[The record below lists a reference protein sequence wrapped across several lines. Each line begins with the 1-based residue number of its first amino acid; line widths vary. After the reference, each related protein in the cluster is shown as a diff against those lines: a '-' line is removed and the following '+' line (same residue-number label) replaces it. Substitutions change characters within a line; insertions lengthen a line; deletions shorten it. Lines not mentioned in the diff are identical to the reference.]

1 MPKSKLPPMRDLHF
15 GRVSA
20 RDERTQDSNLV
31 RDAYYDLNGAALR
44 ITTGDAWALLGPKG
58 SGKSYVF
65 EYLDEAW
72 ANDFDRFVS
81 RWDLDGFPVIDVRY
95 LQVGLRLGPA
105 STRRS
110 WEIML
115 LLKIVSALQRD
126 SNLTHSAQ
134 FRSVVESVRASGIL
148 DSPFESKFAAWSKND
163 MAFPESSN
171 LTASSTM
178 SGIEF
183 SNVIKES
190 LKALSTSSRHVF
202 LVDGLDSFF
211 GQSDEQLESLASL
224 AEAAL
229 DINSFLAECGLAMSV
244 VLAVR
249 ADMFTQL
256 PSTDI
261 AKLRDHAVELD
272 WTPGGLTDANKLW
285 DLANLKAQVST
296 SGREYGKKIKD
307 IRLDYLAERVI
318 TRPVNNVSEYLL
330 SNTRLLPRDL
340 IALLNTVKE
349 AHGGSSLVS
358 EETAKAAVR
367 LYSETYFISEISNN
381 LTKVLDQNSASKVAA
396 FIEAL
401 TTLPSRFFSI
411 QDVANEVD
419 GVLSQRE
426 IRALLHQMFRVGGL
440 GVQVGNGPV
449 RNTNF
454 VFRRIGGGGFSIN
467 GEYSLH
473 NALVEAW
480 NLNRY

>member
-1 MPKSKLPPMRDLHF
+1 MPKLKLPPMRDLHF

-20 RDERTQDSNLV
+20 RDERTQDRNLV

-81 RWDLDGFPVIDVRY
+81 RWDLDGFPVVDIRY
-95 LQVGLRLGPA
+95 LKMGLRLGPA

-115 LLKIVSALQRD
+115 LLKIVSALKKD
-126 SNLTHSAQ
+126 SNLVDSPE
-134 FRSVVESVRASGIL
+134 FGSVVESIDASGVL
-148 DSPFESKFAAWSKND
+148 DSPFESKFAAWSSRD
-163 MAFPESSN
+163 MAFPD
-171 LTASSTM
+171 LAAASIM

-183 SNVIKES
+183 SNAVKES
-190 LKALSTSSRHVF
+190 LKGLSTSSRHVL

-211 GQSDEQLESLASL
+211 GQNDEQLESLASL

-229 DINSFLAECGLAMSV
+229 DINSLLAECRLGMSV

-285 DLANLKAQVST
+285 DLANLKAVVST
-296 SGREYGKKIKD
+296 SGREYGRETKD
-307 IRLDYLAERVI
+307 IRLDYLAEIVV

-358 EETAKAAVR
+358 EDTAKAAVR
-367 LYSETYFISEISNN
+367 LYSETYFVSEISNN
-381 LTKVLDQNSASKVAA
+381 LSKVLDKSSASKVAA
-396 FIEAL
+396 FIDAL
-401 TTLPSRFFSI
+401 TTLPSRYFSI

-419 GVLSQRE
+419 GVLSKSE

-454 VFRRIGGGGFSIN
+454 VFRRIGGGGFSVN
-467 GEYSLH
+467 GEYNLH

-480 NLNRY
+480 NLNRH